1 MAADFIDGLVKT
13 ISQTTKE
20 LGKATKELSE
30 RAEQT
35 IEAQKIRNRIAGEE
49 KIIEKIKVDI
59 GNWIYKK
66 HADGEG
72 LDSELSVLCQE
83 IDQHYLKIREFRDS
97 VANIKGQKVC
107 PSCEREVD
115 MSVSFCPYCGTPCP
129 TPEPAE
135 NVEGEAVPTASE
147 AENETG
153 SETENK
159 AESKSG
165 NGTEDAAVSES
176 ENAECVVGEN
186 AEGSSEPEET
196 ETDEP
201 KAEST
206 ESVEQE
212 PLEEQTVEESE
223 EVDNKVQE

>member
-20 LGKATKELSE
+20 LGKATKGLSE

-97 VANIKGQKVC
+97 AANIKGQKVC

-135 NVEGEAVPTASE
+135 NVEGEAVQAEEETKTEDTADVQEKAADGSNASE
-147 AENETG
+147 EEKTG
-153 SETENK
+153 EPKTES
-159 AESKSG
+159 AES
-165 NGTEDAAVSES
+165 E
-176 ENAECVVGEN
+176 ENAEDTVEKEAVEEI
-186 AEGSSEPEET
+186 AKEEIEET
-196 ETDEP
+196 EI
-201 KAEST
+201 
-206 ESVEQE
+206 
-212 PLEEQTVEESE
+212 VEESE
-223 EVDNKVQE
+223 GESEEEK

>member
-20 LGKATKELSE
+20 LGKATKGLSE

-97 VANIKGQKVC
+97 AANIKGQKVC

-135 NVEGEAVPTASE
+135 NVEGEAVQAEEETKTEDTADVQEKAADGS
-147 AENETG
+147 NG
-153 SETENK
+153 SEEEKTGESKTES
-159 AESKSG
+159 AES
-165 NGTEDAAVSES
+165 E
-176 ENAECVVGEN
+176 ENAEDTVEKEAVEEI
-186 AEGSSEPEET
+186 AKEEIEET
-196 ETDEP
+196 EI
-201 KAEST
+201 
-206 ESVEQE
+206 
-212 PLEEQTVEESE
+212 VEESE
-223 EVDNKVQE
+223 GESEEEK